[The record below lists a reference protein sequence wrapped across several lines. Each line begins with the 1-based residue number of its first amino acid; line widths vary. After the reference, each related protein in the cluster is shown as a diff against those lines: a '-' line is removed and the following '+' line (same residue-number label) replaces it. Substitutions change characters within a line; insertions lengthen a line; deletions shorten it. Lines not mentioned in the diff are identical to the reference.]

1 MVLEPPF
8 VASFNQPM
16 KNTSTTRVHYLF
28 SIYYIEAVV
37 FCLRVHLLNFGQHS
51 IAENKNDVTADIHSC
66 RLKVTESS
74 CHFLEQS

>member
-1 MVLEPPF
+1 

-28 SIYYIEAVV
+28 SIYYIEAAV

-51 IAENKNDVTADIHSC
+51 IAENKNDVSLDNTMSQLTSIVAD
-66 RLKVTESS
+66 
-74 CHFLEQS
+74 

>member
-28 SIYYIEAVV
+28 SIYYIEAAV

-51 IAENKNDVTADIHSC
+51 IAENKNDVSLDNTMSQLTSIVAD
-66 RLKVTESS
+66 
-74 CHFLEQS
+74 